1 MEKRRGKEDHGL
13 TFALK
18 ALLIRHETYVA
29 EAESSRREHE
39 QKIEHLQ
46 KDKHNLEIENHRLI
60 DENKDLSN
68 HVEDLNNKI
77 SESDIRIDSLE
88 GTLNATHMEMRRLES
103 LASRTYALEQQLLEL
118 EREQEEL
125 RQTITHTEAE
135 EKAAIRRW
143 KAAEKKV
150 VDLQDQLE
158 KIESEAHDEK
168 LRHEEV
174 LRRMER
180 QNAVDRELQSG
191 KATESAKSGP
201 NVVSHFV
208 KDILQ
213 DNVNLQMGIV
223 ELREML
229 MSSNDEVQKLR
240 DQLNGRGPAEE
251 DEEPR
256 TKRIES
262 TLDTELVTKGPL
274 ASSPALHVHHHYHVP
289 KAQEVRRAVP
299 KKKRSVAL
307 PDRGMHSRNSSR
319 HRHQQRQP
327 SIASTIL
334 SQTSMTIPSPMRPQ
348 LSQRWSM
355 QSYSAPSEFASSAPS
370 SPQEYRSSV
379 LFDRMSI
386 DQSMDYSRPTS
397 PEMSDYAMSP
407 NFRPTHK
414 RKVSE
419 QSSNSSRNISPRGQQ
434 MYQNDTIHEEED
446 DDVPAMA
453 ALGHEAPNSPI
464 SQDDSALGLESERAD
479 AFDPFASNHGFKPK
493 LRRSNSHE
501 SILSISGQDIHTL
514 QSRPSQMSISKSG
527 AMSNLSSRRSYTNIG
542 TSNPVLSTVSAFGTG
557 ELSAATTIQ
566 SRIDSRSLLRSTA
579 GIPERPMT
587 AKSANSATSN
597 ETVTGETTKKQ
608 GGGGGWIRGLWGMKP
623 TSQPSST
630 ASTPAQS
637 RAASCVDVHPP
648 PNGQMKK
655 LAARAM
661 SMPVQKLQ
669 EEEKDP
675 LKLMLGRSPGINVA
689 GPVPGWRKP
698 PKTPSQVHPTR
709 VDFEALREVLEEE
722 GE

>member
-1 MEKRRGKEDHGL
+1 MEKRREKEDRGL

-39 QKIEHLQ
+39 QKIEQLQ
-46 KDKHNLEIENHRLI
+46 KDKHSLEIENHRLV

-88 GTLNATHMEMRRLES
+88 ATLNATHMEMRRLES
-103 LASRTYALEQQLLEL
+103 LASRTHDLEQQLLEL

-158 KIESEAHDEK
+158 KIESEAYDEK

-180 QNAVDRELQSG
+180 QKAVDRELQSG
-191 KATESAKSGP
+191 KATVSAKSGP

-256 TKRIES
+256 TKRMES
-262 TLDTELVTKGPL
+262 TLDAELAAKEPL

-319 HRHQQRQP
+319 HRHQPRQP
-327 SIASTIL
+327 SIVSTIL

-348 LSQRWSM
+348 SNQRWSM
-355 QSYSAPSEFASSAPS
+355 QSYNAPSEFASSAPS

-407 NFRPTHK
+407 NFRPTYK

-434 MYQNDTIHEEED
+434 MYQNDIIHEEED
-446 DDVPAMA
+446 DDVPAIA
-453 ALGHEAPNSPI
+453 ALGHEAPRSPI
-464 SQDDSALGLESERAD
+464 TQDDSALGLESERAD
-479 AFDPFASNHGFKPK
+479 AFDPFASNHGFQPK

-514 QSRPSQMSISKSG
+514 QSRPSQMSIRKSD
-527 AMSNLSSRRSYTNIG
+527 AMFNLSSRRSYTNIG

-579 GIPERPMT
+579 GLPERPMT

-597 ETVTGETTKKQ
+597 EAVTGETTKKL

-648 PNGQMKK
+648 PNAQMKK

-661 SMPVQKLQ
+661 SMPVQKLK

-698 PKTPSQVHPTR
+698 PKAPSQVQPTR